1 MGTCFKRDATTAK
14 IDKEISNRRSVLK
27 NEVRMLLLGAGES
40 GKTTFTKQVK
50 IIHLGGFSTEDRLR
64 FREVVFEDVLY
75 SIQNLVR
82 ASITANEVLEQN
94 AQVAAEKLLAITYSE
109 LDEKWSGDINLV
121 YEDPAIKKM
130 FDRYF
135 TFHLLDCSE
144 YFLSNVDRILGPGYV
159 PTLEDVLR
167 CRAKT
172 TGVQE
177 LKVEIDHNQ
186 FIIVDVGGQRSE
198 RKKWIHCF
206 QDVTAV
212 LFFVALSEYVLKLY
226 EDEETNR
233 MVESLKLFDEI
244 CNSKWFTEI
253 PIILFLNKSDLFA
266 ERIQTVNITEVF
278 PEYKGKQEFDEAS
291 QYIQHAFTQL
301 NENPQKEIFT
311 HITCATNT
319 DNIRVVLED
328 VQSIVLNILLTKSGL
343 I

>member
-1 MGTCFKRDATTAK
+1 
-14 IDKEISNRRSVLK
+14 
-27 NEVRMLLLGAGES
+27 
-40 GKTTFTKQVK
+40 
-50 IIHLGGFSTEDRLR
+50 
-64 FREVVFEDVLY
+64 
-75 SIQNLVR
+75 
-82 ASITANEVLEQN
+82 
-94 AQVAAEKLLAITYSE
+94 
-109 LDEKWSGDINLV
+109 
-121 YEDPAIKKM
+121 
-130 FDRYF
+130 
-135 TFHLLDCSE
+135 
-144 YFLSNVDRILGPGYV
+144 
-159 PTLEDVLR
+159 
-167 CRAKT
+167 
-172 TGVQE
+172 
-177 LKVEIDHNQ
+177 
-186 FIIVDVGGQRSE
+186 
-198 RKKWIHCF
+198 
-206 QDVTAV
+206 VTAV